1 MSIATWQLSRTT
13 VGESSR
19 IIHSFRCGSTS
30 GVAMPP
36 RASAASCRTI
46 SHSFTSRSTLIK
58 DGTEWADNSW
68 PKTNAISCLQPSQRQ
83 ETTCGRFT
91 HLKRTLSS
99 EKPHASASTAG
110 GVPMLRRANIARYL
124 SKSGSSVAS
133 SFSLSD
139 DMDASVTSSGF
150 GCPDR
155 RWEDGGAGSIEV
167 YVLS

>member
-1 MSIATWQLSRTT
+1 MSTATWQLSRTT

-19 IIHSFRCGSTS
+19 TIHSFRCGSTS

-36 RASAASCRTI
+36 SASAASCRTI
-46 SHSFTSRSTLIK
+46 SHSFTSRRTLIK

-83 ETTCGRFT
+83 DTERNWFT
-91 HLKRTLSS
+91 YLKRALSS

-110 GVPMLRRANIARYL
+110 GVPIFRKANIARYL
-124 SKSGSSVAS
+124 SKSGSSVLS

-139 DMDASVTSSGF
+139 NIDPSVTSSGF

-155 RWEDGGAGSIEV
+155 RWDDGGAGSIEV